1 MGTELNFE
9 LCWISHNY
17 NYHSRCFFSQHWEPP
32 LERVPA
38 GMEKSSAEFSP
49 LSERATARQKMRN
62 ARRKATLVQV
72 QTKGGHGKYRGLCD
86 IVQKKCGL
94 SEAQVK
100 NELGIFL
107 SVSKSI
113 RYLLWG
119 YERIYTTYKIFLKQ
133 KNFWKLAP
141 KAWWQSESSLT
152 YLHLLWE
159 GNLNF

>member
-1 MGTELNFE
+1 
-9 LCWISHNY
+9 
-17 NYHSRCFFSQHWEPP
+17 
-32 LERVPA
+32 
-38 GMEKSSAEFSP
+38 MEKSSAEFSP

-113 RYLLWG
+113 RY
-119 YERIYTTYKIFLKQ
+119 F
-133 KNFWKLAP
+133 
-141 KAWWQSESSLT
+141 
-152 YLHLLWE
+152 
-159 GNLNF
+159 